1 MDLVAT
7 IKIALPLAAVLCAGC
22 SNTESGP
29 ASVKETS
36 AARAELADRIQFLE
50 NYVTFRRQYEQ
61 LDYDIMYQNNGGG
74 MLPGPSD
81 WDIRLIAVVPESE
94 IEAWVPKDAE
104 KKINVSPTWL
114 QDLPGTIERD
124 GIAEW
129 YRSSGRVIGIDI
141 NPHCKDLE
149 EEQITICIGNQ
160 SDRLFLRD
168 VASRFGPFE
177 IVLDDGGHKM
187 HEQIITFEELY
198 PHISNNGIYFC
209 EDLHTSYW
217 KKYGGGFRRGES
229 FIEFA
234 KGLIDKLNAW
244 HSEDERLQPDD
255 LTETMAGLHFYDS
268 VLVIEKELREKPFHK
283 KRGREGW

>member
-1 MDLVAT
+1 MNN
-7 IKIALPLAAVLCAGC
+7 PLLEYFENNENGRLIHKWVHYFDIYHDHFQAYR
-22 SNTESGP
+22 NTEMTILEIGVFHGGSLQMWKHYFG
-29 ASVKETS
+29 S
-36 AARAELADRIQFLE
+36 RA
-50 NYVTFRRQYEQ
+50 
-61 LDYDIMYQNNGGG
+61 
-74 MLPGPSD
+74 
-81 WDIRLIAVVPESE
+81 
-94 IEAWVPKDAE
+94 
-104 KKINVSPTWL
+104 
-114 QDLPGTIERD
+114 
-124 GIAEW
+124 
-129 YRSSGRVIGIDI
+129 RVIGIDI

-217 KKYGGGFRRGES
+217 KKYGGGFRRGET